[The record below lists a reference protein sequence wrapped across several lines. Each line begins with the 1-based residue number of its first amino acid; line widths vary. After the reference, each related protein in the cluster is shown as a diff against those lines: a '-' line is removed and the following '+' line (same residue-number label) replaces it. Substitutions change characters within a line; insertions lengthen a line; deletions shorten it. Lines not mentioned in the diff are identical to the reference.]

1 MKYDLTNL
9 LTIEQLA
16 GHLNVTIRT
25 VRSWISGRKIPFTR
39 IARRI
44 YFDAGVVEKM
54 LQRNAVEAL
63 AAMPVQH
70 SRSAQGGVQAEGGQI
85 E

>member
-9 LTIEQLA
+9 ITIEQLA
-16 GHLNVTIRT
+16 DHLDVRVRT

-44 YFDAGVVEKM
+44 YFDAGVVEKL

-63 AAMPVQH
+63 TAMPVRY
-70 SRSAQGGVQAEGGQI
+70 SRSAQGGAQAEGG
-85 E
+85 ETE